1 MVLDKI
7 KEIIS
12 TKKHLNKDQISLDKR
27 LKEDLNLDSFSAVE
41 IVIELENSF
50 DLKISDEVMQQFK
63 TVKDVVEYIESNLS

>member
-12 TKKHLNKDQISLDKR
+12 TKKYLNKDQISLDKR

-41 IVIELENSF
+41 IVIELENFF

-63 TVKDVVEYIESNLS
+63 TIKDVVEYIESNLS